1 MRKFT
6 IGILIVLVCAGSFA
20 LNACKEE
27 PPQEKPD
34 NQDEL
39 SPFVGDWECED
50 NPLNDPDNYTGYL
63 KLQITK
69 DGKFIIYDDEAG
81 NPGIEGTVK
90 ILSDRELELKCIDNA
105 DFDPP
110 STWYD
115 MKKKQTLS
123 YKFKSE
129 EKLYLIYQSDSEEEK
144 IESTLI
150 FDKVKK

>member
-6 IGILIVLVCAGSFA
+6 IGILIVLVCAGTFVFT
-20 LNACKEE
+20 ACKEE
-27 PPQEKPD
+27 KTAEKPVVQED
-34 NQDEL
+34 L
-39 SPFVGDWECED
+39 TPFAGDWECED

-63 KLQITK
+63 KLEITK
-69 DGKFIIYDDEAG
+69 DGKFTIYDDEAG
-81 NPGIEGTVK
+81 NPGIKGTLK
-90 ILSDRELELKCIDNA
+90 ITSDKELELTCTGDA

-115 MKKKQTLS
+115 MKKKQTLA

-129 EKLYLIYQSDSEEEK
+129 EKLYLTYESEEED
-144 IESTLI
+144 IQSTLI